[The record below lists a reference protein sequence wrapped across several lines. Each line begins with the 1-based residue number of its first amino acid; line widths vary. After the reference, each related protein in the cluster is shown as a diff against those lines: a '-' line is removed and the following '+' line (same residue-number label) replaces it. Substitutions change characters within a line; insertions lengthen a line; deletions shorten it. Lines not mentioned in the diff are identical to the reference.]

1 MIEKFF
7 EGLNEEETIEIANSL
22 IKEIYS
28 FLPKNKKIDYP
39 CMAPALVP
47 ADKVVANDYNPNKV
61 AVPEMKLLQ
70 HSIEEDGLTMGIVV
84 FHDKTSDTYIVVDG
98 FHRTSVL
105 KKEGMKYI
113 PVVQIDK
120 DIKDRM
126 ASTVRH
132 NRARGVHKVDLQA
145 ELVVDLVKKGWTD
158 EEISKHLGMSF
169 EEVLRLKQVTGV
181 KEIFKNRTF
190 SRSWIVEGSDE
201 KSNNI

>member
-7 EGLNEEETIEIANSL
+7 EGLNEEESIEMANSL
-22 IKEIYS
+22 IKEIYK
-28 FLPKNKKIDYP
+28 FLPKDKKIDYP
-39 CMAPALVP
+39 CMGPILVP

-61 AVPEMKLLQ
+61 AAPEMKLLQ

-84 FHDKTSDTYIVVDG
+84 FHDKISDNYIVVDG

-145 ELVVDLVKKGWTD
+145 EMVVDLVKKGWTD
-158 EEISKHLGMSF
+158 AEISKHLGMSF